1 MKTALPSISS
11 IVLPFLAVGF
21 AAAGEPNA
29 NAFTPDIPKTWD
41 EQALAAL
48 EVPLP
53 DPKFSPVAVP
63 SEYYHRIP
71 VRPIYKSY
79 PVYAPGKEPAGYL
92 DRLKQEK
99 PVILWDDKGT
109 RPPLR
114 SEADWIAAG
123 EMVFDAAIFYDAVA
137 RAEDVRN
144 PEWHRKVAPLLTPEG
159 VFPFARYIVREK
171 GKVELGNNA
180 CAFCHSRVLS
190 DGSVVKGAQGNFAFD
205 KAVAWS
211 SQRSTPEEVRA
222 DYRGLSGAPWLKD
235 HDPAAG
241 IEHKS
246 MEELLAMFDAIPPG
260 VLTRHHAS
268 PASPPVIPDLIGVK
282 DRRYLDRTGRARHR
296 GIGDLMRYAALN
308 NEVDFR
314 SRFGDFIPVGKDFRE
329 LPEPADTN
337 FPGGDRYS
345 DEQLYALTLYV
356 YSLKPPPNPN
366 LPQTP
371 AQKALVQRGREVFDR
386 EDCYRCH
393 KPESGYTNNKLIPA
407 PGFKVP
413 QNHPDAANIMSRSIG
428 SDPTLTLWT
437 RRGTGFYKVPS
448 LLGVWYRGPFEHN
461 GSCATLEDWFDP
473 RRLRDDYVP
482 TGWKGPPGTKTR
494 AVKGHEFG
502 LDLSDEDKKALIAF
516 LKTL

>member
-1 MKTALPSISS
+1 MKTALPS

-21 AAAGEPNA
+21 VAAGELNPNA
-29 NAFTPDIPKTWD
+29 FKPDIPKTWD

-48 EVPLP
+48 EVPSP
-53 DPKFSPVAVP
+53 NPEFSPVAVP

-99 PVILWDDKGT
+99 PVILWDDQGT
-109 RPPLR
+109 RPPLQ
-114 SEADWIAAG
+114 SEADWVTAG
-123 EMVFDAAIFYDAVA
+123 ELVFDAAIFCDAVA
-137 RAEDVRN
+137 RVEDVRN
-144 PEWHRKVAPLLTPEG
+144 PEWHRKVAPPLTPEG
-159 VFPFARYIVREK
+159 VVPFARYVVREK
-171 GKVELGNNA
+171 GKIELGNNA
-180 CAFCHSRVLS
+180 CAFCHTRVLS

-235 HDPAAG
+235 RDPAATL
-241 IEHKS
+241 ESRSK
-246 MEELLAMFDAIPPG
+246 EELVAMFDAIPAG
-260 VLTRHHAS
+260 VLFRHRAS
-268 PASPPVIPDLIGVK
+268 AASPPAIPDLIGVK
-282 DRRYLDRTGRARHR
+282 KQRYLDKTGLVRQR

-308 NEVDFR
+308 NEMDFL
-314 SRFGDFIPVGKDFRE
+314 SRFGDFIPSGKDYRT
-329 LPEPADTN
+329 LPDPTGPDL
-337 FPGGDRYS
+337 PGGGRYS
-345 DEQLYALTLYV
+345 DEQLYALVLYL
-356 YSLKPPPNPN
+356 YSLKPRPNPN
-366 LPQTP
+366 LPTTP
-371 AQKALVQRGREVFDR
+371 ERGALVQRGREAFER
-386 EDCYRCH
+386 ENCQRCH

-413 QNHPDAANIMSRSIG
+413 ENHPDAANIMSRSIG

-482 TGWKGPPGTKTR
+482 TGWKGVPGTKTR

-502 LDLSDEDKKALIAF
+502 LDLSDEDKNSLIAF